1 MPFGTGCREKA
12 PAPAGARGN
21 STANAKCSVAAV
33 HPAPTQAM
41 RRRNQTTDSASI
53 AAGID
58 RTTDID
64 ARAAME
70 TVMEMPM
77 EAVVV
82 AVVMET
88 ASRRGAGRER
98 GEPERSNGGE
108 SECKFLHGHLQSMCD
123 AIRCGW
129 FETISKASCLLVGSH
144 RFSILFSPPIVECDP
159 AHAAVVGL
167 EPLQRVID

>member
-1 MPFGTGCREKA
+1 
-12 PAPAGARGN
+12 
-21 STANAKCSVAAV
+21 
-33 HPAPTQAM
+33 M
-41 RRRNQTTDSASI
+41 RRRNQTTDGASI
-53 AAGID
+53 TAGID
-58 RTTDID
+58 GAADVNP
-64 ARAAME
+64 RAAVE
-70 TVMEMPM
+70 AVMEMSV

-88 ASRRGAGRER
+88 ASRCGAGRER

-108 SECKFLHGHLQSMCD
+108 SECKFLHGHLQSLCD

-159 AHAAVVGL
+159 AHVAALGV